1 MMAFLHSIWG
11 PSTSNGWLNK
21 LSIENSTIIEA
32 FCKEGLTNGGFNICS
47 EVPGTV
53 TPLQKLELHPNNI
66 NYVSPV
72 STVALLLL
80 AVFWLCS
87 NVSQGIYWFWLNV
100 PNVVVSGS
108 VLFNAQL
115 RISFFFYPLRDHI
128 LSPRSDLFGGIKAFS
143 GNCFWNNTS
152 PLCIGKQIVPL
163 NVF

>member
-108 VLFNAQL
+108 ALFNAQL
-115 RISFFFYPLRDHI
+115 RISFFFI
-128 LSPRSDLFGGIKAFS
+128 LSEIIFCLLALIFLGALRPFREIVFGIIHRHCVLENK
-143 GNCFWNNTS
+143 
-152 PLCIGKQIVPL
+152 LYH
-163 NVF
+163 